1 MFMSKIK
8 NIYGLEII
16 DSRGNPTVRCKV
28 VLEDGSV
35 GVASVP
41 SGASVGIFEA
51 VELRDGDKTRY
62 GGKGVLGAVK
72 NINEVIRPALIG
84 MDAEQR
90 AVDEKMIALDGTK
103 NKSRLGANA
112 ILSVSLAV
120 AQAAAKS
127 MGIPLF
133 GYIADYCEGMAITET
148 PALPCPM
155 MNIVNGGAHAKNNL
169 EIQEFMILPVGFE
182 KFSERMRAGT
192 EIYHALKKILTEEGY
207 SFSIGDEGG
216 FAPDFE
222 SDEVALDMICR
233 AINAAGYDGKVK
245 LALDVASS
253 EWYENGEYHLEKRD
267 EKKTTEELMEYLQGL
282 VEKYPIISIEYGL
295 SEEDYEGH
303 KKLTKLLGGKI
314 MLVGDDLFATNKE
327 RLKTGIEGG
336 MANAILIKLN
346 QIGTLT
352 ETMDVINLAKSGG
365 YEYIISHRSGETE
378 DSFIADLAVG
388 TGAKFIK
395 TGAPRGSERLAK
407 YNRLLEIDSH
417 YSDDFWIY

>member
-282 VEKYPIISIEYGL
+282 VEKYPIISIEDGL

>member
-1 MFMSKIK
+1 MSKIK

-133 GYIADYCEGMAITET
+133 GYIADYCEGMAITEN

-282 VEKYPIISIEYGL
+282 VEKYPIISIEDGL

>member
-1 MFMSKIK
+1 MSKIK

-133 GYIADYCEGMAITET
+133 GYIADYCEGMAITEN

-282 VEKYPIISIEYGL
+282 VEKYPIISIEDGL
-295 SEEDYEGH
+295 SEEDYDGH

>member
-1 MFMSKIK
+1 MSKIK

-133 GYIADYCEGMAITET
+133 GYIVDYCEGMAITEN

-267 EKKTTEELMEYLQGL
+267 EKKTTEELMDYLRGL
-282 VEKYPIISIEYGL
+282 VEKYPIISIEDGL

-327 RLKTGIEGG
+327 RLKTGIESG

>member
-1 MFMSKIK
+1 MSKIK

-253 EWYENGEYHLEKRD
+253 EWYEDGEYHLEKRD

-282 VEKYPIISIEYGL
+282 VEKYPIISIEDGL
-295 SEEDYEGH
+295 SEEDYDGH

-327 RLKTGIEGG
+327 RLKAGIEGG

>member
-1 MFMSKIK
+1 MSKIK

-120 AQAAAKS
+120 AQAAARS

-133 GYIADYCEGMAITET
+133 GYIADYCEGMAITENPT
-148 PALPCPM
+148 LPCPM

-267 EKKTTEELMEYLQGL
+267 EKKTTEELMEYLRGL
-282 VEKYPIISIEYGL
+282 VEKYPIISIEDGL

-327 RLKTGIEGG
+327 RLKAGIEGG